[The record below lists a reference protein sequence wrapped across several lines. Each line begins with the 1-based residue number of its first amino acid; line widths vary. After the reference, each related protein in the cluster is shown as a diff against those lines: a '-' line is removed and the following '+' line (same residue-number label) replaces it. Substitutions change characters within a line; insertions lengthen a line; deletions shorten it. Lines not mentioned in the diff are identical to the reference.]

1 MGDVSIVDIS
11 LHIAVAVIFALCH
24 GSDLR
29 RGLSL
34 VPVGDVNLL
43 LHVHVSAGA
52 AAVNDQTSRIVIE
65 SVSIDV
71 FHVGETV
78 RVVHAIAQLAT
89 SLVELPVVELLH
101 SEAVESVTPIRVV
114 LVGCDFAI
122 AVVHAF
128 IAVVARRRIL
138 EFSQSTVSAG
148 RTEGVVVSGL
158 HTGEVPTALGLVK
171 TGKRHVIAQFDGA
184 AREIGD
190 FAQQIGLPRLVVT
203 DCHGAFVP
211 RGHIINVTIPVHIGQ
226 LDGVLAERAAVG

>member
-1 MGDVSIVDIS
+1 MGDVTIVGIS

-29 RGLSL
+29 GGLPF

-43 LHVHVSAGA
+43 FHIHICAGTASVRHKASGIVVKGVAVDVLH
-52 AAVNDQTSRIVIE
+52 I
-65 SVSIDV
+65 
-71 FHVGETV
+71 GETV

-89 SLVELPVVELLH
+89 SLVELPVVELFH
-101 SEAVESVTPIRVV
+101 GEAVESVTPIRVV

-128 IAVVARRRIL
+128 IAVVTRRRIL
-138 EFSQSTVSAG
+138 EFSQSTVSAD
-148 RTEGVVVSGL
+148 RTEGVVVAGL

-203 DCHGAFVP
+203 DCHGAF
-211 RGHIINVTIPVHIGQ
+211 IP
-226 LDGVLAERAAVG
+226 